1 MANNKIKVTGRVQ
14 NSTALGIVHAY
25 IQMFPKTTLADLRR
39 AFPNDIAPD
48 KGVDELF
55 LPVAEAEARNA
66 KSDMS
71 LYFVKGERPLNL
83 ADGTKI
89 ALSQIWTAKS
99 LANLVA
105 VAEKIGIE
113 AETNKDSGKNFN
125 ASGFFIEYLNG
136 WKPDAPKKG
145 CLGMLALLTMVG
157 GGAALWLIG

>member
-1 MANNKIKVTGRVQ
+1 MANNKIKVTGRAQ

-71 LYFVKGERPLNL
+71 LYFVKCERPLNL

-89 ALSQIWTAKS
+89 ALSQIWTKS
-99 LANLVA
+99 L
-105 VAEKIGIE
+105 I
-113 AETNKDSGKNFN
+113 
-125 ASGFFIEYLNG
+125 Y
-136 WKPDAPKKG
+136 
-145 CLGMLALLTMVG
+145 
-157 GGAALWLIG
+157 

>member
-1 MANNKIKVTGRVQ
+1 M
-14 NSTALGIVHAY
+14 
-25 IQMFPKTTLADLRR
+25 
-39 AFPNDIAPD
+39 
-48 KGVDELF
+48 DELF

-145 CLGMLALLTMVG
+145 VWVCSLY
-157 GGAALWLIG
+157 